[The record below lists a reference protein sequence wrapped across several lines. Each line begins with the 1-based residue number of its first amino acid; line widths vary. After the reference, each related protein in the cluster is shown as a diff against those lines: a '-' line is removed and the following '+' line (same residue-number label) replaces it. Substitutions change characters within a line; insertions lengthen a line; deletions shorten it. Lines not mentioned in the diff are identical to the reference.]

1 MSCLLTKIDRLSVLL
16 KILHVLSTVSS
27 SITLILKH
35 ICVPMQ
41 SIRKQ
46 FINNAKLKQINLT
59 LKKKKRTSIGLYANL
74 CARNTGW
81 IQKMYPAE
89 LNHKGMHKMSTW
101 ACYWVQVLSV
111 HCTTGQW
118 IREMRCWGKKET
130 LIVETADWEDGRL
143 APQNNHLVRA

>member
-59 LKKKKRTSIGLYANL
+59 LKKKK
-74 CARNTGW
+74 
-81 IQKMYPAE
+81 E
-89 LNHKGMHKMSTW
+89 LPL
-101 ACYWVQVLSV
+101 ACMQIYVQEILGEYKK
-111 HCTTGQW
+111 CTQ
-118 IREMRCWGKKET
+118 
-130 LIVETADWEDGRL
+130 L
-143 APQNNHLVRA
+143 N